1 MWLIADIV
9 GIATKNSTGTG
20 SIAKMHLP
28 LTWVVLG
35 MLITTVL
42 TWLIFRWRRSRSTRR
57 LNSPRMLLRD
67 LFRLH
72 GLGWSDQRLL
82 LQAAKRQ
89 KVMNPARLFL
99 ETDLWQQAI
108 AAERSVARQRRLKT
122 LQAKLLGD
130 SASS

>member
-1 MWLIADIV
+1 MWLIADTV
-9 GIATKNSTGTG
+9 GSTTKSSAGAG
-20 SIAKMHLP
+20 SIAQMHLP
-28 LTWVVLG
+28 LTWVALG
-35 MLITTVL
+35 MLITIVL

-57 LNSPRMLLRD
+57 LHSPRLLLRD

-89 KVMNPARLFL
+89 KVTNPARLFL

-108 AAERSVARQRRLKT
+108 DAERSVARRRRLKT

-130 SASS
+130 SSSN